1 MKNLELESEA
11 IRISKFCHVICQILF
26 MHREMSITKLIF
38 FAYVVK
44 TKNEYLS
51 SIFSSNNS
59 KFLDDKIVSMLSG
72 DFNNYCRNI
81 DVIIKAIHILIVN
94 QNCKMESDII
104 YFISRKGY
112 ESEIYDDKSFLY
124 KAIEYSKT
132 VEDFQFL
139 KEIVQN
145 V

>member
-1 MKNLELESEA
+1 MKKLELESEA

-72 DFNNYCRNI
+72 DFDNYCRNI

-94 QNCKMESDII
+94 QNCKTENDMIF
-104 YFISRKGY
+104 FISRKGY
-112 ESEIYDDKSFLY
+112 EGEIYNDKSFIY

>member
-112 ESEIYDDKSFLY
+112 ESEIYDDKSFIY

>member
-104 YFISRKGY
+104 SFISRKGY
-112 ESEIYDDKSFLY
+112 ESEIYDDKSFIY

>member
-11 IRISKFCHVICQILF
+11 IRISKFCHVICQMLF
-26 MHREMSITKLIF
+26 LHREISITKLIF
-38 FAYVVK
+38 FAYIIK

-51 SIFSSNNS
+51 TIFTAKNS
-59 KFLDDKIVSMLSG
+59 KFLDDKIISMLSG
-72 DFNNYCRNI
+72 DFDNYCKSI
-81 DVIIKAIHILIVN
+81 DIIIKALHVLIVN
-94 QNCKMESDII
+94 QNCKIEDDTIF
-104 YFISRKGY
+104 FISRKGY
-112 ESEIYDDKSFLY
+112 ENEIYDNKSFIY
-124 KAIEYSKT
+124 KVIESCKD

>member
-72 DFNNYCRNI
+72 DFDNYCRNI

-94 QNCKMESDII
+94 QNCKMENDII
-104 YFISRKGY
+104 FFISRKGY
-112 ESEIYDDKSFLY
+112 ESEIYDDKSFIY